1 MTPPLKMTTK
11 PTIPGK
17 ITQKVSKPATQP
29 PRSGKKPTMP
39 AKPSTPGA
47 K

>member
-1 MTPPLKMTTK
+1 MTPPMKMNTTGK
-11 PTIPGK
+11 VPGK
-17 ITQKVSKPATQP
+17 VTQTVSKPATQP
-29 PRSGKKPTMP
+29 PASGKKPTLP